1 MSYPAPTPVPSPPPN
16 QQPGGPDRRPAH
28 VASPTDTGLI
38 PLVQQPAAP
47 QQLRRI
53 FSPGFGLRGPRR
65 NRHVVTSDAVT
76 AISMPIGDDGVVIGM
91 DTDNQPAV
99 LGLAR
104 PTRFDVVLVGGLW
117 MAQVL
122 ALRSAATGARVAV
135 ETGRPQV
142 WTQLAQVAG
151 GGQQCV
157 TVHPVGQVPA
167 QGPSV
172 SSPVVLIRDC
182 GVRPPRGRVSSLP
195 WQAVVTVLPFI
206 GEYAPRWLSQ
216 AHLVGLQRVSPQE
229 TVVVRET
236 LGIPAS
242 DLDVL
247 PSLSDNV
254 ALWSTRKHRKYVMT
268 QPTDTETG
276 LLGTARRLD

>member
-1 MSYPAPTPVPSPPPN
+1 MSYPAPAPAPPE
-16 QQPGGPDRRPAH
+16 QRRPAH
-28 VASPTDTGLI
+28 VAAPGDTGLI
-38 PLVQQPAAP
+38 PIVQQPEPAS
-47 QQLRRI
+47 QQQRRI
-53 FSPGFGLRGPRR
+53 FAPGFGLRGPRR
-65 NRHVVTSDAVT
+65 NRHVVSPDEVN
-76 AISMPIGDDGVVIGM
+76 AISLPIGDDGVVIGT
-91 DTDNQPAV
+91 DTENMPAV

-117 MAQVL
+117 MSQVL
-122 ALRSAATGARVAV
+122 ALRAAATGARVAV
-135 ETGRPQV
+135 ETGRPQA
-142 WTQLAQVAG
+142 WAQLAQVAG

-157 TVHPVGQVPA
+157 TVYPVGQVPP

-206 GEYAPRWLSQ
+206 GEYGPRWLSQ
-216 AHLVGLQRVSPQE
+216 AQLVGIQRISPQE
-229 TVVVRET
+229 TVLVRET

-242 DLDVL
+242 DLEVL
-247 PSLSDNV
+247 PTLSDNV

-268 QPTDTETG
+268 TPTDAETG